1 MADENQ
7 NEPGFFQSLKN
18 FIMGAGQEIAQD
30 NSSGGNL
37 GAAIRSASDSQGAE
51 PLWAAWRQGGDELG
65 QALKAFPD
73 SIQAHAEPGQLFEP
87 LYSDIVA
94 GRDNGTQPLPSP
106 SQIANDGNAV
116 ATVESPAQ
124 QAEQPRAMTPS
135 EIANGGKAADTV
147 YGPAQEAENTR
158 TPTPSEIAQD
168 RGEQTWA
175 DYVTERREKGNQD
188 GNAGNDQNARA
199 EERSL
204 ADEQREQDRGRER

>member
-7 NEPGFFQSLKN
+7 NEPGFFQRLKD
-18 FIMGAGQEIAQD
+18 FIVGAGQEVAQD
-30 NSSGGNL
+30 NSSGGTL
-37 GAAIRSASDSQGAE
+37 GEAIRSASDSRGAE

-73 SIQAHAEPGQLFEP
+73 SIQAHAEPGQIFEP
-87 LYSDIVA
+87 LYSDIVSA
-94 GRDNGTQPLPSP
+94 RDNGTQPLPSP
-106 SQIANDGNAV
+106 SQIANEGNAV

-135 EIANGGKAADTV
+135 ELANDGKAADTV
-147 YGPAQEAENTR
+147 HGPDRQADTANV
-158 TPTPSEIAQD
+158 PTPSEIAQD
-168 RGEQTWA
+168 RGEKSWA
-175 DYVTERREKGNQD
+175 DYVTERREKGSQD
-188 GNAGNDQNARA
+188 GNTGNDQNAQA